1 MTSSS
6 VCGWQGRMRAR
17 LVRERIVKVCLVWVT
32 WIYTAENCHFLFF
45 NPHTTSLI
53 SDLSLCII
61 ADNLTSVVQTS
72 ERGIHVHIC
81 HVYHLFMPG
90 RKATPRVSTR
100 SLGVVGLT
108 DPSLTYR
115 VLKGHGQTLGICVHW
130 KYSILKQIH
139 TLRNYIMTIGS
150 CEQRWHV
157 QYTEML
163 HPISL

>member
-1 MTSSS
+1 MARTNESKTGERENRES
-6 VCGWQGRMRAR
+6 VFGVSHMN
-17 LVRERIVKVCLVWVT
+17 LHSRELS
-32 WIYTAENCHFLFF
+32 FPLFF

-108 DPSLTYR
+108 D
-115 VLKGHGQTLGICVHW
+115 LKSHL
-130 KYSILKQIH
+130 
-139 TLRNYIMTIGS
+139 
-150 CEQRWHV
+150 
-157 QYTEML
+157 
-163 HPISL
+163 